1 MKKYILITVFV
12 CAAFSSVF
20 AQNYRKPK
28 KGEVVLVFSA
38 EVIPAVNREF
48 FKNYLETPHASWL
61 SFAVSE
67 SRGAFT
73 KGEPGDTV
81 SVFFEE
87 NKDSDKEGASAPAGD
102 GLISVTVKVAKNKKA
117 LYLDYCT
124 YNFFGG
130 NVFRFFFPFFVMIT
144 LPEDAQYLY
153 LGHFEYRRKGGA
165 AYEITDVK
173 KTDNYD
179 TAAKIIKERYGDD
192 AELVRAPLSAR
203 Q

>member
-12 CAAFSSVF
+12 CAALSSVF

-38 EVIPAVNREF
+38 EVIPAINREF

-61 SFAVSE
+61 SFTVTK

-73 KGEPGDTV
+73 KGDPGDTV

-87 NKDSDKEGASAPAGD
+87 NKSSDNEGASAPAGD

-124 YNFFGG
+124 YNFLEETHS
-130 NVFRFFFPFFVMIT
+130 VSFFPF
-144 LPEDAQYLY
+144 L
-153 LGHFEYRRKGGA
+153 
-165 AYEITDVK
+165 
-173 KTDNYD
+173 
-179 TAAKIIKERYGDD
+179 
-192 AELVRAPLSAR
+192 
-203 Q
+203 

>member
-12 CAAFSSVF
+12 CAALSSVF

-87 NKDSDKEGASAPAGD
+87 NKGRVYITNASQ
-102 GLISVTVKVAKNKKA
+102 
-117 LYLDYCT
+117 
-124 YNFFGG
+124 
-130 NVFRFFFPFFVMIT
+130 IT
-144 LPEDAQYLY
+144 LSEVQSEMRGESEKAGFQTED
-153 LGHFEYRRKGGA
+153 
-165 AYEITDVK
+165 DVVS
-173 KTDNYD
+173 Y
-179 TAAKIIKERYGDD
+179 IKELR
-192 AELVRAPLSAR
+192 LQR
-203 Q
+203 